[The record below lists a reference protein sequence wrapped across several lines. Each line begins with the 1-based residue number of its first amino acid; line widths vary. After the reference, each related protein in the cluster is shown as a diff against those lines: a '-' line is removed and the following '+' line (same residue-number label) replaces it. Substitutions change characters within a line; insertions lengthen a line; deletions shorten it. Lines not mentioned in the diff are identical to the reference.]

1 MAQTETKGLHYL
13 GFNIDWVKAFGFQS
27 DRRISFPITRSFYFP
42 IFRCLWPGFCY
53 GQYVIFF
60 MYLVITHHALVNCVP
75 SRDRGPGGISSE
87 DFPSQA
93 RSACALN
100 AIVCYHTEK
109 CQAIGVR
116 PSRSSFKSSLET
128 QTEKVELPSTQN
140 LQPAN
145 AQRYDHSGTTP
156 SKSPSR
162 ATDHKLAQTE

>member
-27 DRRISFPITRSFYFP
+27 DRRISFPIARSFYFRY
-42 IFRCLWPGFCY
+42 FDVFGLVSAMDNMSY
-53 GQYVIFF
+53 F

-145 AQRYDHSGTTP
+145 AQ
-156 SKSPSR
+156 
-162 ATDHKLAQTE
+162 